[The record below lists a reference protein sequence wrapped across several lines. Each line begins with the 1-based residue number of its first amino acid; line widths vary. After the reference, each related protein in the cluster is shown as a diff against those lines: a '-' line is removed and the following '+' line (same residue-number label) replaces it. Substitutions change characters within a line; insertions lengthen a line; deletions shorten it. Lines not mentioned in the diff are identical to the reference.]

1 MVDFGVGLV
10 NVYLEGI
17 FGNIFGIKSD
27 VDGVCINSCRVVDY
41 WIGVIFVVSDVCGNF
56 FIVIVNYFYIDVIIF
71 GIFCE
76 NCEFSFYICVN
87 K

>member
-41 WIGVIFVVSDVCGNF
+41 
-56 FIVIVNYFYIDVIIF
+56 
-71 GIFCE
+71 
-76 NCEFSFYICVN
+76 
-87 K
+87 